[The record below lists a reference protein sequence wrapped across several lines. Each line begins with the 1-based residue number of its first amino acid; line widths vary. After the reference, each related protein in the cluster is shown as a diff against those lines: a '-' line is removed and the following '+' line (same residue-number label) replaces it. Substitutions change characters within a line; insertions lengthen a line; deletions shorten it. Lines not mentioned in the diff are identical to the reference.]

1 MDINI
6 NVNFNCREL
15 IKVLTLSASFF
26 QALDEKESE
35 ALGTD
40 GKLPKEKEE
49 GLIWKLED
57 VKGESEEKDAKEEKS
72 SENFHEQITK
82 EEKVSENFQE
92 SIGRKEIESE
102 NFHEQKGKDEKLKE
116 QDAYVLCKEEVTL
129 GHIREKLAAMS
140 QKGDHERVRQLL
152 IKYGG
157 ERLSDVPRENYVD
170 LLKEANEVQ

>member
-15 IKVLTLSASFF
+15 IKVLTLSARFF

-40 GKLPKEKEE
+40 GELPKDQEE

-57 VKGESEEKDAKEEKS
+57 AKEEKL
-72 SENFHEQITK
+72 
-82 EEKVSENFQE
+82 
-92 SIGRKEIESE
+92 
-102 NFHEQKGKDEKLKE
+102 KG

-129 GHIREKLAAMS
+129 GDIREKLAAMS
-140 QKGDHERVRQLL
+140 QKGDNERVRQLL

-170 LLKEANEVQ
+170 LLKETNEVQ

>member
-15 IKVLTLSASFF
+15 IKVLTLSARFF

-40 GKLPKEKEE
+40 GELPKDKEE

-57 VKGESEEKDAKEEKS
+57 VKGESEEKDAKEEKL
-72 SENFHEQITK
+72 
-82 EEKVSENFQE
+82 
-92 SIGRKEIESE
+92 
-102 NFHEQKGKDEKLKE
+102 KG
-116 QDAYVLCKEEVTL
+116 QDAYVLCKDEVTL
-129 GHIREKLAAMS
+129 GDIREKLAAMS

-157 ERLSDVPRENYVD
+157 ERLSDVPRENYGD

>member
-15 IKVLTLSASFF
+15 IKVLTLSARFF

-40 GKLPKEKEE
+40 GELPKDQEE

-57 VKGESEEKDAKEEKS
+57 VKGESEEKDAKEEKAS
-72 SENFHEQITK
+72 VNFTK
-82 EEKVSENFQE
+82 PMTKD
-92 SIGRKEIESE
+92 EIESE
-102 NFHEQKGKDEKLKE
+102 NFKESITKEEKLKG
-116 QDAYVLCKEEVTL
+116 QDAYVLCKDEVTL
-129 GHIREKLAAMS
+129 GDIREKLAAMS

>member
-15 IKVLTLSASFF
+15 IKVLTLSARFF

-40 GKLPKEKEE
+40 GELPKDQEE

-57 VKGESEEKDAKEEKS
+57 VKGESEEKDAKEEKAS
-72 SENFHEQITK
+72 VNFTK
-82 EEKVSENFQE
+82 PMTKD
-92 SIGRKEIESE
+92 EIESE
-102 NFHEQKGKDEKLKE
+102 NFKEPITKEEKLKG

-129 GHIREKLAAMS
+129 GDIREKLAAMS

-157 ERLSDVPRENYVD
+157 ERLSDVPRENYGD

>member
-15 IKVLTLSASFF
+15 IKVLTLSARFF

-40 GKLPKEKEE
+40 GELPKDQEE

-57 VKGESEEKDAKEEKS
+57 VKGESEEKDAKEEKL
-72 SENFHEQITK
+72 
-82 EEKVSENFQE
+82 
-92 SIGRKEIESE
+92 
-102 NFHEQKGKDEKLKE
+102 KG

-129 GHIREKLAAMS
+129 GDIREKLAAMS

-157 ERLSDVPRENYVD
+157 ERLSDVPRENYGD

>member
-15 IKVLTLSASFF
+15 IKVLTLSARFF

-40 GKLPKEKEE
+40 GELPKDQEE

-57 VKGESEEKDAKEEKS
+57 VKGESEEKDAKEEKA
-72 SENFHEQITK
+72 
-82 EEKVSENFQE
+82 SENFQE
-92 SIGRKEIESE
+92 SIGREEIESE
-102 NFHEQKGKDEKLKE
+102 NFKEPITKEEKLKG

-129 GHIREKLAAMS
+129 GDIREKLAAMS

>member
-15 IKVLTLSASFF
+15 IKVLTLSARFF
-26 QALDEKESE
+26 QVLDEKESE

-40 GKLPKEKEE
+40 GELPKDQEE

-57 VKGESEEKDAKEEKS
+57 VKGESEEKDAKEEKAS
-72 SENFHEQITK
+72 VNFTK
-82 EEKVSENFQE
+82 PMTKD
-92 SIGRKEIESE
+92 EIESE
-102 NFHEQKGKDEKLKE
+102 NFKEPITKEEKLKG

-129 GHIREKLAAMS
+129 GDIREKLAAMS

>member
-15 IKVLTLSASFF
+15 IKVLTLSARFF
-26 QALDEKESE
+26 KALDEKESE

-40 GKLPKEKEE
+40 GELPKEKEE

-57 VKGESEEKDAKEEKS
+57 VKGKSEEKDAKEEKAS
-72 SENFHEQITK
+72 VNFTK
-82 EEKVSENFQE
+82 PMTKDEIESENFQE
-92 SIGRKEIESE
+92 SITKE
-102 NFHEQKGKDEKLKE
+102 EKLKG

-129 GHIREKLAAMS
+129 GDIREKLAAMS
-140 QKGDHERVRQLL
+140 QMGDHERVRQLL

-157 ERLSDVPRENYVD
+157 ERLSDVQRENYVN

>member
-15 IKVLTLSASFF
+15 IKVLTLSARFF

-35 ALGTD
+35 ALEGE
-40 GKLPKEKEE
+40 GKLSEDKED

-57 VKGESEEKDAKEEKS
+57 VKGEKAC
-72 SENFHEQITK
+72 ENYTVPMTK
-82 EEKVSENFQE
+82 E
-92 SIGRKEIESE
+92 EIESE
-102 NFHEQKGKDEKLKE
+102 NFHEQKGKEEKLKE

>member
-15 IKVLTLSASFF
+15 IKVLTLSARFF

-40 GKLPKEKEE
+40 GELPKDQEE

-57 VKGESEEKDAKEEKS
+57 VKGESEEKDAKEEKL
-72 SENFHEQITK
+72 
-82 EEKVSENFQE
+82 
-92 SIGRKEIESE
+92 
-102 NFHEQKGKDEKLKE
+102 KG
-116 QDAYVLCKEEVTL
+116 QDAYVLCKDEVTL
-129 GHIREKLAAMS
+129 GDIREKLAAMS

>member
-15 IKVLTLSASFF
+15 IKVLTLSARFF

-40 GKLPKEKEE
+40 GELPKDKEE

-57 VKGESEEKDAKEEKS
+57 VKGESEEKDAKEEKAS
-72 SENFHEQITK
+72 VNFTK
-82 EEKVSENFQE
+82 PMTKDEIESENFQE
-92 SIGRKEIESE
+92 SIGREEIESE
-102 NFHEQKGKDEKLKE
+102 NFKEPITKEEKLKG

-129 GHIREKLAAMS
+129 GDIREKLAAMS

-157 ERLSDVPRENYVD
+157 ERLSDVPRENYGD
-170 LLKEANEVQ
+170 LLKETNEVQ

>member
-15 IKVLTLSASFF
+15 IKVLTLSARFF

-40 GKLPKEKEE
+40 GELPKDQEE

-57 VKGESEEKDAKEEKS
+57 AKEEKL
-72 SENFHEQITK
+72 
-82 EEKVSENFQE
+82 
-92 SIGRKEIESE
+92 
-102 NFHEQKGKDEKLKE
+102 KG
-116 QDAYVLCKEEVTL
+116 QDAYVLCKDEVTL
-129 GHIREKLAAMS
+129 GDIREKLAAMS

-157 ERLSDVPRENYVD
+157 ERLSDVPRENYGD
-170 LLKEANEVQ
+170 LLKETNEVQ

>member
-15 IKVLTLSASFF
+15 IKVLTLSARFF
-26 QALDEKESE
+26 KALDEKESE

-40 GKLPKEKEE
+40 GELPKDQEE

-57 VKGESEEKDAKEEKS
+57 VKGESEEKDAKEEK
-72 SENFHEQITK
+72 
-82 EEKVSENFQE
+82 
-92 SIGRKEIESE
+92 
-102 NFHEQKGKDEKLKE
+102 LKE
-116 QDAYVLCKEEVTL
+116 QDAYVLFKEEVTL
-129 GHIREKLAAMS
+129 GDIREKLAAMS

-157 ERLSDVPRENYVD
+157 ERLSDVPRENYGD

>member
-15 IKVLTLSASFF
+15 IKVLTLSARFF

-40 GKLPKEKEE
+40 GELPKDQEE

-57 VKGESEEKDAKEEKS
+57 AKEEKL
-72 SENFHEQITK
+72 
-82 EEKVSENFQE
+82 
-92 SIGRKEIESE
+92 
-102 NFHEQKGKDEKLKE
+102 KG

-129 GHIREKLAAMS
+129 GDIREKLAAMS

-157 ERLSDVPRENYVD
+157 ERLSDVPRENYGD

>member
-15 IKVLTLSASFF
+15 IKVLTLSARFF

-40 GKLPKEKEE
+40 GDLPKEKEE

-57 VKGESEEKDAKEEKS
+57 VKGESEEKDAKEEKA
-72 SENFHEQITK
+72 SENFTKPVTK
-82 EEKVSENFQE
+82 E
-92 SIGRKEIESE
+92 EIESE
-102 NFHEQKGKDEKLKE
+102 NFKEPITKEEKLKG

-129 GHIREKLAAMS
+129 GDIREKLAAMS

-157 ERLSDVPRENYVD
+157 ERLSDVSRENYVD

>member
-15 IKVLTLSASFF
+15 IKVLTLSARFF

-40 GKLPKEKEE
+40 GELPKDKEE

-57 VKGESEEKDAKEEKS
+57 AKEEKL
-72 SENFHEQITK
+72 
-82 EEKVSENFQE
+82 
-92 SIGRKEIESE
+92 
-102 NFHEQKGKDEKLKE
+102 KG
-116 QDAYVLCKEEVTL
+116 QDAYVLCKDEVTL
-129 GHIREKLAAMS
+129 GDIREKLAAMS

>member
-15 IKVLTLSASFF
+15 IKVLTLSARFF

-40 GKLPKEKEE
+40 GELPKDKEK

-57 VKGESEEKDAKEEKS
+57 VKRESEEKDAKEEKL
-72 SENFHEQITK
+72 
-82 EEKVSENFQE
+82 
-92 SIGRKEIESE
+92 
-102 NFHEQKGKDEKLKE
+102 KG

-129 GHIREKLAAMS
+129 GDIREKLAAIS

-157 ERLSDVPRENYVD
+157 ERLSDVPRENYGD

>member
-15 IKVLTLSASFF
+15 IKVLTLSARFF

-40 GKLPKEKEE
+40 GELPKDKEE

-57 VKGESEEKDAKEEKS
+57 VKGESEEKDAKEEKAS
-72 SENFHEQITK
+72 VNFTK
-82 EEKVSENFQE
+82 PMTKDEIESENFQE
-92 SIGRKEIESE
+92 SITKE
-102 NFHEQKGKDEKLKE
+102 EKLKG
-116 QDAYVLCKEEVTL
+116 QDAYVLCKDEVTL
-129 GHIREKLAAMS
+129 GDIREKLAAMS

>member
-15 IKVLTLSASFF
+15 IKVLTLSARFF

-40 GKLPKEKEE
+40 GELPKEKEE

-57 VKGESEEKDAKEEKS
+57 VKGESEEKDAKEEKA
-72 SENFHEQITK
+72 SENFKELITK
-82 EEKVSENFQE
+82 
-92 SIGRKEIESE
+92 G
-102 NFHEQKGKDEKLKE
+102 EKLKE

-129 GHIREKLAAMS
+129 GDIREKLAAMS

>member
-15 IKVLTLSASFF
+15 IKVLTLSARFF
-26 QALDEKESE
+26 QVLDEKESE
-35 ALGTD
+35 ALGT
-40 GKLPKEKEE
+40 GSELPMDQEDR
-49 GLIWKLED
+49 LIWKLED
-57 VKGESEEKDAKEEKS
+57 VKRESEEKDAKE
-72 SENFHEQITK
+72 
-82 EEKVSENFQE
+82 
-92 SIGRKEIESE
+92 
-102 NFHEQKGKDEKLKE
+102 EKLKE
-116 QDAYVLCKEEVTL
+116 QDAYVLCKGEVTL
-129 GHIREKLAAMS
+129 GDIREKLAAMS

>member
-15 IKVLTLSASFF
+15 IKVLTLSARFF
-26 QALDEKESE
+26 KALDEKESE

-40 GKLPKEKEE
+40 GELPKDQEE

-57 VKGESEEKDAKEEKS
+57 VKGESEEKDAKEEKAS
-72 SENFHEQITK
+72 VNFTK
-82 EEKVSENFQE
+82 PMTKD
-92 SIGRKEIESE
+92 EIESE
-102 NFHEQKGKDEKLKE
+102 NFKEPITKEEKLKG
-116 QDAYVLCKEEVTL
+116 QDAYVLCKDEVTL
-129 GHIREKLAAMS
+129 GDIREKLAAMS

-157 ERLSDVPRENYVD
+157 ERLSDVPRENYGD
-170 LLKEANEVQ
+170 LLKEANEV

>member
-15 IKVLTLSASFF
+15 IKVLTLSARFF

-40 GKLPKEKEE
+40 GELPKDQEE

-57 VKGESEEKDAKEEKS
+57 AKEEKL
-72 SENFHEQITK
+72 
-82 EEKVSENFQE
+82 
-92 SIGRKEIESE
+92 
-102 NFHEQKGKDEKLKE
+102 KG

-129 GHIREKLAAMS
+129 GDIREKLAAMS

-170 LLKEANEVQ
+170 LLKETNEVQ

>member
-15 IKVLTLSASFF
+15 IKVLTLSARFF
-26 QALDEKESE
+26 KALDEKESE

-40 GKLPKEKEE
+40 GGLPKDQEE

-57 VKGESEEKDAKEEKS
+57 VKGESEEKDAKEEKAS
-72 SENFHEQITK
+72 VNFTK
-82 EEKVSENFQE
+82 PMTKD
-92 SIGRKEIESE
+92 EIESE
-102 NFHEQKGKDEKLKE
+102 NFKEPITKEEKLKG
-116 QDAYVLCKEEVTL
+116 QDAYVLCKDEVTL
-129 GHIREKLAAMS
+129 GDIREKLAAMS

>member
-15 IKVLTLSASFF
+15 IKVLTLSARFF

-40 GKLPKEKEE
+40 GELPKDQEE

-57 VKGESEEKDAKEEKS
+57 VKGESEEKDAKEEKAS
-72 SENFHEQITK
+72 VNFTK
-82 EEKVSENFQE
+82 PMTKD
-92 SIGRKEIESE
+92 EIESE
-102 NFHEQKGKDEKLKE
+102 NFKEPITKEEKLKG
-116 QDAYVLCKEEVTL
+116 QDAYVLCKDEVTL
-129 GHIREKLAAMS
+129 GDIREKLAAMS

>member
-15 IKVLTLSASFF
+15 IKVLTLSARFF

-40 GKLPKEKEE
+40 GELPKDQEE

-57 VKGESEEKDAKEEKS
+57 VKGESEEKDAKEEKA
-72 SENFHEQITK
+72 
-82 EEKVSENFQE
+82 SENFQE
-92 SIGRKEIESE
+92 SIGREEIESE
-102 NFHEQKGKDEKLKE
+102 NFKEPITKEEKLKG

-129 GHIREKLAAMS
+129 GDIREKLAAMS

-157 ERLSDVPRENYVD
+157 ERLSDVPRENYGD

>member
-15 IKVLTLSASFF
+15 IKVLTLSARFF

-40 GKLPKEKEE
+40 GELPKEKEE

-57 VKGESEEKDAKEEKS
+57 VKGESEEKDAKEEKL
-72 SENFHEQITK
+72 
-82 EEKVSENFQE
+82 
-92 SIGRKEIESE
+92 
-102 NFHEQKGKDEKLKE
+102 KG
-116 QDAYVLCKEEVTL
+116 QDAYVLCKDEVTL
-129 GHIREKLAAMS
+129 GDIREKLAAMS
-140 QKGDHERVRQLL
+140 QKGDNERVRQLL

>member
-15 IKVLTLSASFF
+15 IKVLTLSARFF

-40 GKLPKEKEE
+40 GELPKDQEE

-57 VKGESEEKDAKEEKS
+57 VKGESEEKDAKEEKAS
-72 SENFHEQITK
+72 VNFTK
-82 EEKVSENFQE
+82 PMTKD
-92 SIGRKEIESE
+92 EIESE
-102 NFHEQKGKDEKLKE
+102 NFKEPITKEEKLKG
-116 QDAYVLCKEEVTL
+116 QDAYVLCKDEVTL
-129 GHIREKLAAMS
+129 GDIREKLAAMS

-157 ERLSDVPRENYVD
+157 ERLSDVPRENYGD

>member
-15 IKVLTLSASFF
+15 IKVLTLSARFF

-40 GKLPKEKEE
+40 GELPKDQEE

-57 VKGESEEKDAKEEKS
+57 AKEEKL
-72 SENFHEQITK
+72 
-82 EEKVSENFQE
+82 
-92 SIGRKEIESE
+92 
-102 NFHEQKGKDEKLKE
+102 KG

-129 GHIREKLAAMS
+129 GDIREKLAAMS

>member
-15 IKVLTLSASFF
+15 IKVLTLSARFF
-26 QALDEKESE
+26 KALDEKESE

-40 GKLPKEKEE
+40 DELPKDQEE

-57 VKGESEEKDAKEEKS
+57 VKGESEEKDAKEEKAS
-72 SENFHEQITK
+72 VNFTK
-82 EEKVSENFQE
+82 PMTKD
-92 SIGRKEIESE
+92 EIESE
-102 NFHEQKGKDEKLKE
+102 NFKEPITKEEKLKG
-116 QDAYVLCKEEVTL
+116 QDAYVLCKDEVTL
-129 GHIREKLAAMS
+129 GDIREKLAAMS

-157 ERLSDVPRENYVD
+157 ERLSDVPRENYGD
-170 LLKEANEVQ
+170 LLKETNEVQ

>member
-15 IKVLTLSASFF
+15 IKVLTLSARFF

-40 GKLPKEKEE
+40 GELPKDQEE

-57 VKGESEEKDAKEEKS
+57 VKGESEEKDAKEEKAS
-72 SENFHEQITK
+72 VNFTK
-82 EEKVSENFQE
+82 PMTKD
-92 SIGRKEIESE
+92 EIESE
-102 NFHEQKGKDEKLKE
+102 NFKEPITKEEKLKG

-129 GHIREKLAAMS
+129 GDIREKLAAMS

>member
-15 IKVLTLSASFF
+15 IKVLTLSARFF

-35 ALGTD
+35 TLGTD
-40 GKLPKEKEE
+40 GELPKDQEE

-57 VKGESEEKDAKEEKS
+57 VKGESEEKDAKEEKAS
-72 SENFHEQITK
+72 VNFTK
-82 EEKVSENFQE
+82 PMTKD
-92 SIGRKEIESE
+92 EIESE
-102 NFHEQKGKDEKLKE
+102 NFKEPITKEEKLKG
-116 QDAYVLCKEEVTL
+116 QDAYVLCKDEVTL
-129 GHIREKLAAMS
+129 GDIREKLAAMS

-157 ERLSDVPRENYVD
+157 ERLSDVPRENYGD
-170 LLKEANEVQ
+170 LLKETNEVQ

>member
-15 IKVLTLSASFF
+15 IKVLTLSARFF
-26 QALDEKESE
+26 KALDEKESE

-40 GKLPKEKEE
+40 GELPKDQEE

-57 VKGESEEKDAKEEKS
+57 VKRESEEKDAKEEKL
-72 SENFHEQITK
+72 
-82 EEKVSENFQE
+82 
-92 SIGRKEIESE
+92 
-102 NFHEQKGKDEKLKE
+102 KG

-129 GHIREKLAAMS
+129 GDIREKLAAIS

-157 ERLSDVPRENYVD
+157 ERLSDVPRENYGD

>member
-15 IKVLTLSASFF
+15 IKVLTLSARFF

-40 GKLPKEKEE
+40 GELPKDQEE

-57 VKGESEEKDAKEEKS
+57 VKGEREEKDAKEEKAS
-72 SENFHEQITK
+72 VNFTK
-82 EEKVSENFQE
+82 PMTKD
-92 SIGRKEIESE
+92 EIESE
-102 NFHEQKGKDEKLKE
+102 NFKEPITKEEKLKG
-116 QDAYVLCKEEVTL
+116 QDAYVLCKDEVTL
-129 GHIREKLAAMS
+129 GDIREKLAAMS

>member
-15 IKVLTLSASFF
+15 IKVLTLSARFF
-26 QALDEKESE
+26 KALDEKESE

-40 GKLPKEKEE
+40 GGLPKDQEE

-57 VKGESEEKDAKEEKS
+57 AKEEKL
-72 SENFHEQITK
+72 
-82 EEKVSENFQE
+82 
-92 SIGRKEIESE
+92 
-102 NFHEQKGKDEKLKE
+102 KG

-129 GHIREKLAAMS
+129 GDIREKLAAMS

-157 ERLSDVPRENYVD
+157 ERLSDVPRENYGD
-170 LLKEANEVQ
+170 LLKETNEVQ

>member
-15 IKVLTLSASFF
+15 IKVLTLSARFF

-40 GKLPKEKEE
+40 GELPKDQEE

-57 VKGESEEKDAKEEKS
+57 VKGESEEKDAKEEKL
-72 SENFHEQITK
+72 
-82 EEKVSENFQE
+82 
-92 SIGRKEIESE
+92 
-102 NFHEQKGKDEKLKE
+102 KG
-116 QDAYVLCKEEVTL
+116 QDAYVLCKDEVTL
-129 GHIREKLAAMS
+129 GDIREKLAAMS

-157 ERLSDVPRENYVD
+157 ERLSDVPRENYGD